1 MGKVVTTV
9 LIVAVAV
16 AVVVFAP
23 QIAAA
28 IGASG
33 IFGATVTAATLAT
46 ITSSLVGLGVS
57 LGLAA
62 VASVFRKVPN
72 MSQSLVDR
80 LNTSVVPSAPRK
92 IIIGTTAAGADV
104 RFLENFDRPGSKKD
118 GFAQIVALASH
129 RINAV
134 KQFYLEETLTWN
146 GSTIVDD
153 HDGGVLAI
161 RACLEGKAN
170 NGFAWGSGSYWT
182 AQHTFTG
189 CAYLATR
196 FKLDSKAWPSGIPS
210 RYTTIVEGCP
220 LYDPRRDSTN
230 GGSGAHRIV
239 DQSTWTFREGSTEIG
254 RNPALA
260 MLVYLLGY
268 RINGKLAWGMGIP
281 AHRIDFDNFRAY
293 ANLGE
298 ERVLTQSGG
307 TVQRYTADGSF
318 STADTHETVISGITA
333 AMGSCKLVDTGGLY
347 QLVGGYDDTIGPKV
361 DFDEHDIVAAAGSA
375 SPYTWKPAPATRETY
390 NIARGRFADPANLYQ
405 LVDWG
410 VVETDPLADGI
421 PRTMSLD
428 LGLVS
433 RAETCQ
439 RIAKQFLL
447 REALAPGVFSAT
459 FGPKAFAVQVG
470 SLLTLSLPER
480 GWNRKLF
487 RVQEQVETHDLF
499 FSMVLREESADIYA
513 WDREEKPLPANI
525 RPSSYDPRDTVAPAN
540 LAVTSDV
547 ITGAGGQ
554 QVSEVEVTWTPADS
568 ARVAGIQI
576 ESRPVGAVAWTEQAA
591 LHDPVAGV
599 FRFTSNVGGT
609 DLAVRA
615 RYRMDTGVYSDW
627 VGADVISAA
636 IEVIDGK
643 ARDDASIAVD
653 TAQQAQETA
662 NAAAGATATL
672 NAKFD
677 QMAANV
683 VDANAAIDD
692 LVENYGS
699 TATAAAS
706 ATAAQIAASAAQA
719 SADTSQTASDNAA
732 TAKSAAE
739 QAENDAVAAK
749 TAAETARSQAQTAA
763 TSAGTASTNAQAAK
777 TAAETARTLAQAA
790 KTDAE
795 TAFVNSTTAK
805 TAAEAAKTA
814 AETARTNAQAAAT
827 GANNSATAAA
837 GSASTASTKATEA
850 GNSATAASASAVSAT
865 LVAAAQMPSDFQQD
879 GEFWQNGFGGL
890 PGSLTPI
897 SANSTFSFQNVSGVG
912 RVMQISASA
921 QIDIGNIGMIPLTP
935 GRRYRLTT
943 SIRQISGTV
952 GQQVQHY
959 RIGVTSVG
967 GTVANSNIRTLTLAT
982 LDQWYDATAE
992 FDGDVI
998 MSAGGVAVRSF
1009 TRFLA
1014 TSATTVCQIAYI
1026 RLEDITESTSAA
1038 GSASAAATSAAA
1050 AAVSQTSAGS
1060 SASAAQ
1066 SSATSAGT
1074 SAGQASTSATN
1085 AATSETNAKGAE
1097 NAAKTSQTASAA
1109 SATNA
1114 GNSAT
1119 AASNSA
1125 STASTKATEASQSAS
1140 TATTQ
1145 ANTATTKAG
1154 QASTSATNAASSAS
1168 DAAGSRNA
1176 AATSA
1181 TNAATSAT
1189 NAGNSATAA
1198 SNSAST
1204 ATTQATNAGNA
1215 ATSAATS
1222 AVSANSTYN
1231 SALAALYVASPIL
1244 PSSFDEGA
1252 KHWTSQRT
1260 GNPVNLADIVG
1271 TALIDPDMGP
1281 SLEISNFTT
1290 AGQNIMTKGVIA
1302 PKAGRIYEVS
1312 TTFKIMSSDGSVSF
1326 NFALGNM
1333 ASGYGAAS
1341 TSLTT
1346 TLGQTFTTTGVAN
1359 VMTRLFS
1366 LDTIS
1371 GAAKIPADAALF
1383 RAGLRLNGN
1392 ESGLVFRVGEIRIT
1406 DVTEREAAL
1415 SSANGAAASASAA
1428 STSASNA
1435 ATNATNAGTSATSAN
1450 NSATTAS
1457 TKAGEASTSAS
1468 RAASSETNANASKN
1482 AASTSATNAANSAT
1496 AAGGSASAA
1505 NGSASNAQT
1514 SATNAGNSAATASAQ
1529 ALYASSHAAGNLIRK
1544 GVFSDGSIGD
1554 WTGSVS
1560 AITTSFTPP
1569 DGSTRVLQSKNR
1581 DSYEGALS
1589 PWAFTTERKLRL
1601 TGYLL
1606 AFGAY
1611 GGRIGVQI
1619 QNASGTNS
1627 WQLST
1632 TTPSNTSSWTFV
1644 DMVAT
1649 IPAQTASIRFVI
1661 VSEGAYGASDHDLR
1675 ATGLSVTD
1683 VTDSTAAAGSASA
1696 AASSASAAGT
1706 SATNAGNSANSAT
1719 QSANTASTKANEAS
1733 NSASSAANSASSASS
1748 ASTNAGN
1755 SATAANSS
1763 DVSATLSAA
1772 SQMPSDFQQDGK
1784 FWRQGFG
1791 GLPADANPIT
1801 ANSTFSFV
1809 DNSDVGRSM
1818 RVTATSQIDV
1828 GNVGMLPLQ
1837 ADRTYRITAKVRQQ
1851 TGSVFARLQLYRI
1864 GVTDNGG
1871 TTGNGTVANPATHTF
1886 TALNQWVE
1894 LTGTVSTSTTNAM
1907 IASGA
1912 SSIRCLLRLLA
1923 ASSTVTV
1930 DYSFIRIEDI
1940 TESTDAAGS
1949 ANAAASSASKAS
1961 ASQSA
1966 AGSSASS
1973 AQSSATNAATSAG
1986 QASTSATNA
1995 STSANNAAGSANT
2008 ASTQAT
2014 NAANSAGAAAGSAS
2028 AASGSASTAST
2039 KATEAGNS
2047 AASAASSSIAASAS
2061 AASTLPSDFLNQGE
2075 FFRSNQYLSSPA
2087 NGSQIVPDATHSF
2100 PSVAGVGTVMQ
2111 VVRTASTGTIHISPR
2126 GWVKIVQ
2133 GRTYRIRTRVRS
2145 TSTAGSIFLFAIGIS
2160 EASQQVSALGISQS
2174 SMAANQWYDVEYIS
2188 TAETLIA
2195 AGSAYLR
2202 PLLRLDSNNTFQAA
2216 YLAVDDITEST
2227 AATGSANAA
2236 ANSASQA
2243 SASQSGAGSSAS
2255 SAQSSANTAATQ
2267 ANNAK
2272 NSATAAAGSASSAST
2287 SSSNAG
2293 SSATSATN
2301 SANTASTK
2309 AGEASSSASAAAGSA
2324 STASSAAS
2332 TATTQANLTAQYSTG
2347 GGNMLTNTD
2356 FAVDTSGWAFYN
2368 SSQTANGG
2376 RNIAGDQWRILNE
2389 NSIGIQQPN
2398 TSNAGYSEWAQYV
2411 SVVAGNW
2418 YDVSAMA
2425 VAHRCQVIVYLHW
2438 FNASGTALSAPSSGL
2453 MTTASGGGTRAD
2465 WTQIGF
2471 KAQAPAGAVQ
2481 ARMILRKMATIS
2493 GQSPDS
2499 YAWFARPQVRETFST
2514 APTPCAYSPGN
2525 GGAVAATQQAAI
2537 SSTQTALATAN
2548 ASIATI
2554 NTNVSTLNSSVN
2566 VQQTAINNL
2575 NGKTAAYWQVAA
2587 VSGGRAQLTV
2597 YADSNGG
2604 GGVDIV
2610 GDLRVTGNALI
2621 SGTVNPEALA
2631 LGRFV
2636 KRIGPVSISPTNS
2649 TGTIY
2654 SAALGETMGNGS
2666 YLLEGTVGFTYSSG
2680 RSTTTYNGRPLYTDY
2695 ANDGGVNI
2703 LLKKNG
2709 NIIASTGW
2717 SGNLLTNYGSLAYG
2731 SAMTTVFDAP
2741 AADTYTGHVTVE
2753 VTAFKGGT
2761 DTGII
2766 NQGDYYTRTISGSYS
2781 NFSFSNLRLKWTFI

>member
-104 RFLENFDRPGSKKD
+104 RFLENFDRAGSKKD

-134 KQFYLEETLTWN
+134 KQFYLEDTLTWN
-146 GSTIVDD
+146 GSSIVDD

-170 NGFAWGSGSYWT
+170 NGFSWGSGSYWT
-182 AQHTFTG
+182 PQHTFTG

-196 FKLDSKAWPSGIPS
+196 YKLDSKAWPSGIPS

-293 ANLGE
+293 ANLCE

-361 DFDEHDIVAAAGSA
+361 DFDQHDIVAAAGSA

-525 RPSSYDPRDTVAPAN
+525 RPSSYDPRDKVAPAN
-540 LAVTSDV
+540 LTVTSDV
-547 ITGAGGQ
+547 INGAGGQ

-636 IEVIDGK
+636 VEVIDGK
-643 ARDDASIAVD
+643 ARDDASTAVD

-662 NAAAGATATL
+662 NAAVGATATL

-683 VDANAAIDD
+683 VDANAAIED
-692 LVENYGS
+692 LVETYGS

-706 ATAAQIAASAAQA
+706 ASAAQIAASAAQT
-719 SADTSQTASDNAA
+719 SADTSQTASGNAA
-732 TAKSAAE
+732 TAKAAAE

-749 TAAETARSQAQTAA
+749 TAAETARSQALTAA
-763 TSAGTASTNAQAAK
+763 TNAGTANTNAQAAK
-777 TAAETARTLAQAA
+777 TAAQTAKA
-790 KTDAE
+790 DAE
-795 TAFVNSTTAK
+795 AAFANSTTAK
-805 TAAEAAKTA
+805 NAAVAAQGA
-814 AETARTNAQAAAT
+814 AETARNNAQTYASNAS
-827 GANNSATAAA
+827 NSATAAA
-837 GSASTASTKATEA
+837 GSASTASAKATES
-850 GNSATAASASAVSAT
+850 GNSSTAAAASAVSASSSFD
-865 LVAAAQMPSDFQQD
+865 AAKVTAASLLPSDFMQD
-879 GEFWQNGFGGL
+879 GLFWSHIFTGA
-890 PGSLTPI
+890 PGSQAAL
-897 SANSTFSFQNVSGVG
+897 SNAVSYVDVANVG
-912 RVMQISASA
+912 RVA
-921 QIDIGNIGMIPLTP
+921 QMIGTSTYRYIAPLGAVSVIA
-935 GRRYRLTT
+935 GRTYRLTM
-943 SIRQISGTV
+943 
-952 GQQVQHY
+952 
-959 RIGVTSVG
+959 SV
-967 GTVANSNIRTLTLAT
+967 R
-982 LDQWYDATAE
+982 
-992 FDGDVI
+992 
-998 MSAGGVAVRSF
+998 
-1009 TRFLA
+1009 A
-1014 TSATTVCQIAYI
+1014 TSATTPVVRLYGIYLSSSYGQIGQPSGAQTLSVQNQWYNISLDVTADAVIAANGAYLRPLL
-1026 RLEDITESTSAA
+1026 RLDPGDTHTIQLAFLKIEDVTSPLASAA
-1038 GSASAAATSAAA
+1038 SANAASTSASAAATSA
-1050 AAVSQTSAGS
+1050 TDAGT

-1066 SSATSAGT
+1066 TSATTATTQAGK
-1074 SAGQASTSATN
+1074 ASTSATN

-1097 NAAKTSQTASAA
+1097 NAAKTSQTAAA
-1109 SATNA
+1109 TSATNA

-1119 AASNSA
+1119 AAATSA
-1125 STASTKATEASQSAS
+1125 STASSKATEASQSAS

-1145 ANTATTKAG
+1145 ANTAA
-1154 QASTSATNAASSAS
+1154 
-1168 DAAGSRNA
+1168 
-1176 AATSA
+1176 
-1181 TNAATSAT
+1181 
-1189 NAGNSATAA
+1189 
-1198 SNSAST
+1198 
-1204 ATTQATNAGNA
+1204 
-1215 ATSAATS
+1215 
-1222 AVSANSTYN
+1222 
-1231 SALAALYVASPIL
+1231 
-1244 PSSFDEGA
+1244 
-1252 KHWTSQRT
+1252 
-1260 GNPVNLADIVG
+1260 
-1271 TALIDPDMGP
+1271 
-1281 SLEISNFTT
+1281 
-1290 AGQNIMTKGVIA
+1290 
-1302 PKAGRIYEVS
+1302 
-1312 TTFKIMSSDGSVSF
+1312 
-1326 NFALGNM
+1326 
-1333 ASGYGAAS
+1333 
-1341 TSLTT
+1341 
-1346 TLGQTFTTTGVAN
+1346 
-1359 VMTRLFS
+1359 
-1366 LDTIS
+1366 
-1371 GAAKIPADAALF
+1371 
-1383 RAGLRLNGN
+1383 
-1392 ESGLVFRVGEIRIT
+1392 
-1406 DVTEREAAL
+1406 
-1415 SSANGAAASASAA
+1415 
-1428 STSASNA
+1428 
-1435 ATNATNAGTSATSAN
+1435 
-1450 NSATTAS
+1450 

-1468 RAASSETNANASKN
+1468 NAAISETTANASKN
-1482 AASTSATNAANSAT
+1482 AASISATNAANSAT

-1505 NGSASNAQT
+1505 SGSASNAQT
-1514 SATNAGNSAATASAQ
+1514 SATNAGNSASSA
-1529 ALYASSHAAGNLIRK
+1529 AVS
-1544 GVFSDGSIGD
+1544 
-1554 WTGSVS
+1554 SVS
-1560 AITTSFTPP
+1560 ATSAAIATLPYDFTN
-1569 DGSTRVLQSKNR
+1569 DGQFFCVNYTRVPSDTVPMASFSGNTFSFADIAAVGRVLRASRAAGSSTPHIAPRGWIKIVSGHR
-1581 DSYEGALS
+1581 YRV
-1589 PWAFTTERKLRL
+1589 TTQ
-1601 TGYLL
+1601 
-1606 AFGAY
+1606 
-1611 GGRIGVQI
+1611 GRITSGANGTLRAFAIGHDASGKQI
-1619 QNASGTNS
+1619 SAPSSAKTGMALNTWYDVETIIDADDLIAEGSAFVRPLVRLDNASTDYEIS
-1627 WQLST
+1627 
-1632 TTPSNTSSWTFV
+1632 
-1644 DMVAT
+1644 
-1649 IPAQTASIRFVI
+1649 
-1661 VSEGAYGASDHDLR
+1661 YLR
-1675 ATGLSVTD
+1675 IEDITE
-1683 VTDSTAAAGSASA
+1683 STAAAGSASA
-1696 AASSASAAGT
+1696 AATSASAAGT

-1733 NSASSAANSASSASS
+1733 NSATSAASSASS
-1748 ASTNAGN
+1748 ASSSSTNASN

-1763 DVSATLSAA
+1763 DVSAMLSAA
-1772 SQMPSDFQQDGK
+1772 AQMPSDFQQEGK
-1784 FWRQGFG
+1784 FWQNGFG
-1791 GLPADANPIT
+1791 GLPQTVSPIT
-1801 ANSTFSFV
+1801 ANSIFSFQ
-1809 DNSDVGRSM
+1809 NGGSEGRVM
-1818 RVTATSQIDV
+1818 RVTSSSQIDV
-1828 GNVGMLPLQ
+1828 GNIGMLPLQ
-1837 ADRTYRITAKVRQQ
+1837 ADRLYRFTARVRQLSGPLA
-1851 TGSVFARLQLYRI
+1851 TLQLYRI
-1864 GVTDNGG
+1864 GISATGG
-1871 TTGNGTVANPATHTF
+1871 SFGNGTVASGTM
-1886 TALNQWVE
+1886 TALNEWRDF
-1894 LTGTVSTSTTNAM
+1894 TGTIASNTVIAM
-1907 IASGA
+1907 IAAGA
-1912 SSIRCLLRLLA
+1912 ANIRTLLRLVGS
-1923 ASSTVTV
+1923 SSTVV
-1930 DYSFIRIEDI
+1930 VEYSYIRIEDI
-1940 TESTDAAGS
+1940 TESTNAAGS
-1949 ANAAASSASKAS
+1949 ASAAANSASQAS

-1973 AQSSATNAATSAG
+1973 AQTSATNAATSAG
-1986 QASTSATNA
+1986 QASTSASNA

-2014 NAANSAGAAAGSAS
+2014 NASNSANAASGSATSANNSAAAASTSASNAGNSATTSATQALYAASRATGNFVAKSLFEDGNVGSWISTVSVTSYSNGALGTTKELRAQARDSYEDIWVPLTSTNNRTLRLSGYARCGSASAYAVRVGVHGLDASNTQSWMHAPAANAGTTTWTAFNTTIVVPANVVKIRPFLQSNNDAGMAGSVHDARIVGLTIEDVTESAAAAGSAS
-2028 AASGSASTAST
+2028 AA
-2039 KATEAGNS
+2039 
-2047 AASAASSSIAASAS
+2047 
-2061 AASTLPSDFLNQGE
+2061 
-2075 FFRSNQYLSSPA
+2075 
-2087 NGSQIVPDATHSF
+2087 
-2100 PSVAGVGTVMQ
+2100 
-2111 VVRTASTGTIHISPR
+2111 
-2126 GWVKIVQ
+2126 
-2133 GRTYRIRTRVRS
+2133 
-2145 TSTAGSIFLFAIGIS
+2145 AI
-2160 EASQQVSALGISQS
+2160 
-2174 SMAANQWYDVEYIS
+2174 
-2188 TAETLIA
+2188 
-2195 AGSAYLR
+2195 
-2202 PLLRLDSNNTFQAA
+2202 
-2216 YLAVDDITEST
+2216 
-2227 AATGSANAA
+2227 
-2236 ANSASQA
+2236 SASQA
-2243 SASQSGAGSSAS
+2243 SASQSVAGSSAS
-2255 SAQSSANTAATQ
+2255 SATNSANSAATQ
-2267 ANNAK
+2267 ANNASS
-2272 NSATAAAGSASSAST
+2272 SASAAAGSASSAAT

-2293 SSATSATN
+2293 SSASSASN

-2324 STASSAAS
+2324 STASAAAS
-2332 TATTQANLTAQYSTG
+2332 TATTQANLAATYSTG
-2347 GGNMLTNTD
+2347 GGNLLPESSFEVGVGNWEFYAATGGTD
-2356 FAVDTSGWAFYN
+2356 FMWARDLSGDSWRPTNEHNLGIRLASGATDRAAQWATPKIAVAANTWYEFSGYLA
-2368 SSQTANGG
+2368 
-2376 RNIAGDQWRILNE
+2376 
-2389 NSIGIQQPN
+2389 
-2398 TSNAGYSEWAQYV
+2398 
-2411 SVVAGNW
+2411 
-2418 YDVSAMA
+2418 
-2425 VAHRCQVIVYLHW
+2425 AHRCNAYL
-2438 FNASGTALSAPSSGL
+2438 
-2453 MTTASGGGTRAD
+2453 RAD
-2465 WTQIGF
+2465 WYDSANAFLRSDISNVNNAAKSGGP
-2471 KAQAPAGAVQ
+2471 KIDNWMRCWSKVKAPATAAYVYF
-2481 ARMILRKMATIS
+2481 IFIKDATIS
-2493 GQSPDS
+2493 GNSDS
-2499 YAWFARPQVRETFST
+2499 YAWLCRPMLRETYEQASGPSPY
-2514 APTPCAYSPGN
+2514 APASGR
-2525 GGAVAATQQAAI
+2525 ATQALQQAEINTA
-2537 SSTQTALATAN
+2537 QTALATAN
-2548 ASIATI
+2548 ASIANL

-2575 NGKTAAYWQVAA
+2575 NGKTAAYWQVNA
-2587 VSGGRAQLTV
+2587 VAGGRAQLTV

-2621 SGTVNPEALA
+2621 TGTVNPEALA
-2631 LGRFV
+2631 LSRFV
-2636 KRIGPVSISPTNS
+2636 KRVGPVSISATNN
-2649 TGTIY
+2649 TGVLY
-2654 SAALGETMGNGS
+2654 SATLGETMGNGS

-2695 ANDGGVNI
+2695 ANDGGVNV

-2709 NIIASTGW
+2709 NVIASTGW

-2741 AADTYTGHVTVE
+2741 AADTYTGNVTVE
-2753 VTAFKGGT
+2753 VVAFKGST
-2761 DTGII
+2761 DTGIV
-2766 NQGDYYTRTISGSYS
+2766 NQGDYYTRTISGNYT
-2781 NFSFSNLRLKWTFI
+2781 NFNFSNLKLKWTFI